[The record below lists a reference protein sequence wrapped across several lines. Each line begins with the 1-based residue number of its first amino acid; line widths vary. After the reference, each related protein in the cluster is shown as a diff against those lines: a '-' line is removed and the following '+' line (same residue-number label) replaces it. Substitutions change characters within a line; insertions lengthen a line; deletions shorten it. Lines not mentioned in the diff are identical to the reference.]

1 MPILL
6 LLFIILP
13 IVEIYVLIEIGS
25 EIGAPLTIGI
35 IFATAIIGYRLF
47 RAQGLE
53 KLQKMRSTMNGA
65 NQGKTVAMDI
75 TEGAAILLA
84 GALLLTPGFV
94 TYAFGFACLIPPIR
108 KIMIKSLFSKFIVKV
123 GNSVNYSAQY
133 QSSAQNQQSSHS
145 GNVIEGEV
153 INNDSRENK

>member
-1 MPILL
+1 MPLLL

-13 IVEIYVLIEIGS
+13 IVEIYVLIEVGS

-53 KLQKMRSTMNGA
+53 KLQKLRSTMSGMP
-65 NQGKTVAMDI
+65 QSDSIAMDI
-75 TEGAAILLA
+75 AEGAAILLA

-94 TYAFGFACLIPPIR
+94 TDAFGFACLIPPIR
-108 KIMIKSLFSKFIVKV
+108 RVMLKTVFSKFLVNV
-123 GNSVNYSAQY
+123 SNNVNYSAQY
-133 QSSAQNQQSSHS
+133 QSRHHHSSTES
-145 GNVIEGEV
+145 NVIEGEIV
-153 INNDSRENK
+153 DRDYREK